1 MIQCI
6 QFDSIS
12 RCARVYVVVQIRKE
26 MIINENIKMEDFLE
40 ETRKKMK
47 IIKIKKKN

>member
-1 MIQCI
+1 M
-6 QFDSIS
+6 
-12 RCARVYVVVQIRKE
+12 VVQIRKE

-47 IIKIKKKN
+47 IIKIKKKIKKKYKRVP